1 MLKIPRDQCDSR
13 LNKNDIAQLRQN
25 SSKCNSKATLLLAKL
40 HKLEK
45 KIAARMK
52 ANEKEIVSKDP
63 AKYIV
68 KAEGK
73 SLHKKHK
80 KELRRAQ

>member
-1 MLKIPRDQCDSR
+1 
-13 LNKNDIAQLRQN
+13 
-25 SSKCNSKATLLLAKL
+25 
-40 HKLEK
+40 
-45 KIAARMK
+45 MK